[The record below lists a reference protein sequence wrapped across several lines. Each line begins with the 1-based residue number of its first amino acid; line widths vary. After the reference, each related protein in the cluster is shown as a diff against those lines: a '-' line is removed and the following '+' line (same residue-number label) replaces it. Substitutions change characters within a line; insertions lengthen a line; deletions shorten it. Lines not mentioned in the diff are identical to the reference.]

1 MTDTYVLVL
10 GILKLGGG
18 VPGSTYVL
26 GCGLGCRRLAAAA
39 AAAGSRDPA
48 IVVGRSDLALCCSCQ
63 GDYVSVTETVNGD
76 ATKCNNPVRLWRIT
90 GIQLEKPVW
99 VTRV

>member
-1 MTDTYVLVL
+1 MTNTYVLVL

-26 GCGLGCRRLAAAA
+26 GCSSGCRRLAA

-48 IVVGRSDLALCCSCQ
+48 NVVDKSDLALCCSCQ
-63 GDYVSVTETVNGD
+63 GD
-76 ATKCNNPVRLWRIT
+76 
-90 GIQLEKPVW
+90 
-99 VTRV
+99 